1 MGRATWRWSALFCL
15 RRRPRMRAHA
25 RGPPLR
31 PDPESGDLLPLTGV
45 ALYDES
51 RTREAAAAALSG
63 SGKSASRSWDRWST
77 SPSPAWPPPSSPPSG
92 RGVDLWKWPLLQ
104 AAQLAPKSVVWAN
117 LYLALLNLMPAYP
130 LDGGRI
136 LRAFFS
142 RTLDLSSATR
152 RAVSISTAIAMVLI
166 FAGLFS
172 DNWLTM
178 VGVIVFSAAQL
189 EERALV
195 FQSVLDNVRLEEVM
209 LTDFATLSP
218 ADTLEDALEK
228 AVHSL
233 QDDFPVVRGSDM
245 VGVISKQ
252 RILDALRAEGNGYV
266 QAVMNKIFEVSVR
279 QDSLGSA
286 FRKLTAR
293 NSSII
298 PVVEDQ
304 RLIGIV
310 TLQNLMHS
318 MALLAESR
326 KLRRDE
332 ARILGIK
339 SRASRSIA
347 EGSALSLRCRS
358 LPNLRSLFDGSDGL
372 PSGRHGSEQPH
383 GFRLLHRRNLLQPRQ
398 HCIRNLPVDVD
409 HGDCLARL
417 PLDILLGRSPSRAR
431 NLQC

>member
-1 MGRATWRWSALFCL
+1 MRSWSIPIGRLFGVDVRIHLTFFILPLFVFWTESLAHPGNANGPRDMALVGIILLCVAAHECGHIFAARRFGMIPKATI
-15 RRRPRMRAHA
+15 
-25 RGPPLR
+25 
-31 PDPESGDLLPLTGV
+31 LLPLTGIT
-45 ALYDES
+45 LYDES
-51 RTREAAAAALSG
+51 RSEKPPSAAMLWKRDIRLSLIGPLVNLALAGFGAAAVTAAV
-63 SGKSASRSWDRWST
+63 
-77 SPSPAWPPPSSPPSG
+77 P
-92 RGVDLWKWPLLQ
+92 GVQLWKWPFLQ
-104 AAQLAPKSVVWAN
+104 ASQLPKSLVWAN
-117 LYLALLNLMPAYP
+117 LYLAGLNFIPAYP

-136 LRAFFS
+136 LRAIFS
-142 RTLDLSSATR
+142 RKIDVAAATR
-152 RAVSISTAIAMVLI
+152 RTVSISNAIAMVLMI
-166 FAGLFS
+166 AGLFS
-172 DNWLTM
+172 DTWLTM
-178 VGVIVFSAAQL
+178 IGVIIFSAAQL

-233 QDDFPVVRGSDM
+233 QDDFPVVRGMDM

-318 MALLAESR
+318 MSLLAESR
-326 KLRRDE
+326 KLRRD
-332 ARILGIK
+332 
-339 SRASRSIA
+339 
-347 EGSALSLRCRS
+347 
-358 LPNLRSLFDGSDGL
+358 DGES
-372 PSGRHGSEQPH
+372 
-383 GFRLLHRRNLLQPRQ
+383 
-398 HCIRNLPVDVD
+398 
-409 HGDCLARL
+409 
-417 PLDILLGRSPSRAR
+417 
-431 NLQC
+431 

>member
-1 MGRATWRWSALFCL
+1 MRSWSIPVGRVFGVDVRIHLTFFILALFIFWTDYATNPGEATGPRDLGVVGILLACVSAHEWGHML
-15 RRRPRMRAHA
+15 AARRAGLIPKAVI
-25 RGPPLR
+25 
-31 PDPESGDLLPLTGV
+31 LLPLTGV
-45 ALYDES
+45 ALYDET
-51 RTREAAAAALSG
+51 RTEKPQPAALLWQREVRLALIGPLVSLALACLAAAVVT
-63 SGKSASRSWDRWST
+63 W
-77 SPSPAWPPPSSPPSG
+77 SG
-92 RGVDLWKWPLLQ
+92 RGAELWKWPFLQ
-104 AAQLAPKSVVWAN
+104 PRNLPKSLVWAN
-117 LYLALLNLMPAYP
+117 LYLAGLNLMPAYP

-136 LRAFFS
+136 LRAFFA
-142 RTLDLSSATR
+142 RTLDASSATR
-152 RAVSISTAIAMVLI
+152 RAVSVSNAIAMVLML
-166 FAGLFS
+166 AGLFS

-178 VGVIVFSAAQL
+178 VGVIIFSAAQL

-195 FQSVLDNVRLEEVM
+195 FQSVLNSVRLEEVM

-266 QAVMNKIFEVSVR
+266 QAVMNKIFEVSLR

-318 MALLAESR
+318 MSLLAETR

-332 ARILGIK
+332 AE
-339 SRASRSIA
+339 S
-347 EGSALSLRCRS
+347 
-358 LPNLRSLFDGSDGL
+358 
-372 PSGRHGSEQPH
+372 
-383 GFRLLHRRNLLQPRQ
+383 
-398 HCIRNLPVDVD
+398 
-409 HGDCLARL
+409 
-417 PLDILLGRSPSRAR
+417 
-431 NLQC
+431 

>member
-1 MGRATWRWSALFCL
+1 VI
-15 RRRPRMRAHA
+15 
-25 RGPPLR
+25 
-31 PDPESGDLLPLTGV
+31 LLPLTGV

-51 RTREAAAAALSG
+51 RVE
-63 SGKSASRSWDRWST
+63 K
-77 SPSPAWPPPSSPPSG
+77 PQSPALLWQREVRLALIGPLASFALACLVTAVVAG
-92 RGVDLWKWPLLQ
+92 AGHGEDLWRFPFLQ
-104 AAQLAPKSVVWAN
+104 ARNLPKSLVWAN
-117 LYLALLNLMPAYP
+117 LWIAILNLMPAYP

-136 LRAFFS
+136 LRAYFS
-142 RTLDLSSATR
+142 RTGDASTATR
-152 RAVSISTAIAMVLI
+152 RAVSISTAVAMVLMI
-166 FAGLFS
+166 AGPFS
-172 DNWLTM
+172 NNWLTM

-233 QDDFPVVRGSDM
+233 QDDFPVVRGMDM

-266 QAVMNKIFEVSVR
+266 QAVMNKIFEVSLR
-279 QDSLGSA
+279 QDTLSSA
-286 FRKLTAR
+286 FRKLTSR

-318 MALLAESR
+318 MALLAETR

-332 ARILGIK
+332 AE
-339 SRASRSIA
+339 S
-347 EGSALSLRCRS
+347 
-358 LPNLRSLFDGSDGL
+358 
-372 PSGRHGSEQPH
+372 
-383 GFRLLHRRNLLQPRQ
+383 
-398 HCIRNLPVDVD
+398 
-409 HGDCLARL
+409 
-417 PLDILLGRSPSRAR
+417 
-431 NLQC
+431 

>member
-1 MGRATWRWSALFCL
+1 MRSWSIPVGRLFGVDVRIHLTFFVLPMFIFWTEYAAHQGAANGPRDLALVGIILACVGAHECGHMFAA
-15 RRRPRMRAHA
+15 RRVGLIPKAVI
-25 RGPPLR
+25 
-31 PDPESGDLLPLTGV
+31 LLPLTGV

-51 RTREAAAAALSG
+51 RVEKPQSAALVWKREIRLALVGPLVSLALAGFAAAAVAG
-63 SGKSASRSWDRWST
+63 SGRDI
-77 SPSPAWPPPSSPPSG
+77 
-92 RGVDLWKWPLLQ
+92 DLWKWPFLQ
-104 AAQLAPKSVVWAN
+104 STNLPRSVVWAN
-117 LYLALLNLMPAYP
+117 LYLAIFNLMPAYP

-136 LRAFFS
+136 LRAFFT
-142 RTLDLSSATR
+142 RTLDASAATR
-152 RAVSISTAIAMVLI
+152 RAVSISNAIAMVLML
-166 FAGLFS
+166 AGLFS
-172 DNWLTM
+172 DSWLTM

-266 QAVMNKIFEVSVR
+266 QAVMNKLFEVSLR
-279 QDSLGSA
+279 QDSLSSA

-326 KLRRDE
+326 KLHRDE
-332 ARILGIK
+332 PE
-339 SRASRSIA
+339 S
-347 EGSALSLRCRS
+347 
-358 LPNLRSLFDGSDGL
+358 
-372 PSGRHGSEQPH
+372 
-383 GFRLLHRRNLLQPRQ
+383 
-398 HCIRNLPVDVD
+398 
-409 HGDCLARL
+409 
-417 PLDILLGRSPSRAR
+417 
-431 NLQC
+431 

>member
-1 MGRATWRWSALFCL
+1 MRSWSIPIGRLFGVDVRIHLTFFLLPMFVFFTDYEANKSANGPHDLALVGIILACVAAHECAHMFAA
-15 RRRPRMRAHA
+15 RRVGLIPKAVI
-25 RGPPLR
+25 
-31 PDPESGDLLPLTGV
+31 LLPLTGV
-45 ALYDES
+45 TLYDES
-51 RTREAAAAALSG
+51 RLEKPQPAALLWKREIRLALVGPLVNLALAALAAAVITGA
-63 SGKSASRSWDRWST
+63 
-77 SPSPAWPPPSSPPSG
+77 G
-92 RGVDLWKWPLLQ
+92 RGGDLWQWPLLQ
-104 AAQLAPKSVVWAN
+104 AAKLPKSLVWAN
-117 LYLALLNLMPAYP
+117 LYLAVLNLMPAYP

-136 LRAFFS
+136 LRAVLS
-142 RTLDLSSATR
+142 RTLDPSAATR
-152 RAVSISTAIAMVLI
+152 RAVSISNAIAMVLMI
-166 FAGLFS
+166 AGLFS
-172 DNWLTM
+172 DSWLTM

-195 FQSVLDNVRLEEVM
+195 FQSVLDTVRLEEVM

-266 QAVMNKIFEVSVR
+266 QAVMNKIFEVSLR

-318 MALLAESR
+318 MALLAETR
-326 KLRRDE
+326 KLQRE
-332 ARILGIK
+332 EPE
-339 SRASRSIA
+339 S
-347 EGSALSLRCRS
+347 
-358 LPNLRSLFDGSDGL
+358 
-372 PSGRHGSEQPH
+372 
-383 GFRLLHRRNLLQPRQ
+383 
-398 HCIRNLPVDVD
+398 
-409 HGDCLARL
+409 
-417 PLDILLGRSPSRAR
+417 
-431 NLQC
+431 

>member
-1 MGRATWRWSALFCL
+1 MRSWSIPVGRLFGVDVRLHFTFLLLPMFIFWTDYAAKGVNATGPRDLAIVGIVLACVGAHETGHML
-15 RRRPRMRAHA
+15 AARRFGMIPKAVI
-25 RGPPLR
+25 
-31 PDPESGDLLPLTGV
+31 LLPLTGV
-45 ALYDES
+45 VVYDES
-51 RTREAAAAALSG
+51 RAEKLEKTEATPERPQAAAFPWQREIRLALIGPLVSLALACLAAAAVTAFG
-63 SGKSASRSWDRWST
+63 HGIE
-77 SPSPAWPPPSSPPSG
+77 
-92 RGVDLWKWPLLQ
+92 LWKWPLLQ
-104 AAQLAPKSVVWAN
+104 ATNLPRSVVGAN
-117 LYLALLNLMPAYP
+117 FYLAVLNLMPAYP

-142 RTLDLSSATR
+142 RTLDLSAATQ
-152 RAVSISTAIAMVLI
+152 RAVSISTAIALVLMI
-166 FAGLFS
+166 AGLFS
-172 DNWLTM
+172 NNWLTM

-266 QAVMNKIFEVSVR
+266 QAVMNKIFEVSLR

-293 NSSII
+293 GSSII

-318 MALLAESR
+318 MALLAETR
-326 KLRRDE
+326 KMRRE
-332 ARILGIK
+332 
-339 SRASRSIA
+339 
-347 EGSALSLRCRS
+347 E
-358 LPNLRSLFDGSDGL
+358 
-372 PSGRHGSEQPH
+372 SE
-383 GFRLLHRRNLLQPRQ
+383 
-398 HCIRNLPVDVD
+398 
-409 HGDCLARL
+409 
-417 PLDILLGRSPSRAR
+417 S
-431 NLQC
+431 

>member
-1 MGRATWRWSALFCL
+1 MRSWSIPIGRLFGVDVRIHLTFIILPLFIFWTEYAAHQGSANGSRDLALAGIVLACVAAHEFGHILVGRRMGLVPKAVI
-15 RRRPRMRAHA
+15 
-25 RGPPLR
+25 
-31 PDPESGDLLPLTGV
+31 LLPLTGV
-45 ALYDES
+45 TIYDES
-51 RTREAAAAALSG
+51 RIEKPQPAALWNRELRLALVGPVVSLVLAG
-63 SGKSASRSWDRWST
+63 AAGAVIVLTMPAVELWQWPFLTARNLPRS
-77 SPSPAWPPPSSPPSG
+77 
-92 RGVDLWKWPLLQ
+92 VL
-104 AAQLAPKSVVWAN
+104 WAN
-117 LYLALLNLMPAYP
+117 LYLAVLNLMPAYP

-136 LRAFFS
+136 LRAYFC
-142 RTLDLSSATR
+142 RALDAASATR
-152 RAVSISTAIAMVLI
+152 RAVSISNAIAMVLML
-166 FAGLFS
+166 AGLFS
-172 DNWLTM
+172 DSWLTM

-195 FQSVLDNVRLEEVM
+195 FQSVLENVRLEEVM

-233 QDDFPVVRGSDM
+233 QDDFPVVRGMDM

-252 RILDALRAEGNGYV
+252 RILDALRAEGNGYI

-332 ARILGIK
+332 
-339 SRASRSIA
+339 
-347 EGSALSLRCRS
+347 
-358 LPNLRSLFDGSDGL
+358 
-372 PSGRHGSEQPH
+372 SGR
-383 GFRLLHRRNLLQPRQ
+383 
-398 HCIRNLPVDVD
+398 
-409 HGDCLARL
+409 
-417 PLDILLGRSPSRAR
+417 
-431 NLQC
+431 

>member
-1 MGRATWRWSALFCL
+1 MRSWSIPVGRLFGVDVRIHFTFLVLPMFIFWTEYAVHQSSANGPRDLALSGIILACVSAHECAHMFAA
-15 RRRPRMRAHA
+15 RRVGMIPKA
-25 RGPPLR
+25 LI
-31 PDPESGDLLPLTGV
+31 LLPLTGV
-45 ALYDES
+45 ALYDE
-51 RTREAAAAALSG
+51 TRVEKTQPPAL
-63 SGKSASRSWDRWST
+63 
-77 SPSPAWPPPSSPPSG
+77 
-92 RGVDLWKWPLLQ
+92 LWKRDIRLALVGPLGSLALACLTAAMVTAAGHGGELWQWPFLQSAKLL
-104 AAQLAPKSVVWAN
+104 KSVVWAN
-117 LYLALLNLMPAYP
+117 LYLAIFNAMPAYP
-130 LDGGRI
+130 LDGGRV
-136 LRAFFS
+136 LRAFLS
-142 RTLDLSSATR
+142 RTLDASAATR
-152 RAVSISTAIAMVLI
+152 RAVSISNAIAMVLML
-166 FAGLFS
+166 AGLFS
-172 DNWLTM
+172 DSWLTM

-266 QAVMNKIFEVSVR
+266 QAVMNKIFEVSLR
-279 QDSLGSA
+279 QESLSSA

-332 ARILGIK
+332 TE
-339 SRASRSIA
+339 S
-347 EGSALSLRCRS
+347 
-358 LPNLRSLFDGSDGL
+358 
-372 PSGRHGSEQPH
+372 
-383 GFRLLHRRNLLQPRQ
+383 
-398 HCIRNLPVDVD
+398 
-409 HGDCLARL
+409 
-417 PLDILLGRSPSRAR
+417 
-431 NLQC
+431 